1 MGERGCV
8 ALCGISADR
17 NSCLDMSSWLLSS
30 HWLVTEASVLHT
42 IRPGLD
48 GLLLSQFCYRPP
60 IFSIV
65 KSFVSY
71 AYRSGTICIVTAVVG
86 TQIIFTS
93 STSPDSH
100 PEASFLL
107 YALCIWRGG
116 PISVGNI
123 D

>member
-1 MGERGCV
+1 MDRKGERNRAYMLRERHSSSLSWGERGCV

-48 GLLLSQFCYRPP
+48 GLLPSQFCYRPP

-71 AYRSGTICIVTAVVG
+71 AYRSGT
-86 TQIIFTS
+86 F
-93 STSPDSH
+93 
-100 PEASFLL
+100 AS
-107 YALCIWRGG
+107 
-116 PISVGNI
+116 
-123 D
+123 

>member
-1 MGERGCV
+1 M
-8 ALCGISADR
+8 
-17 NSCLDMSSWLLSS
+17 
-30 HWLVTEASVLHT
+30 LHT
-42 IRPGLD
+42 VRPGLD

-93 STSPDSH
+93 THRRQTAFQRLPFSYMLCVYGEEGLSQQETSTKVR
-100 PEASFLL
+100 EN
-107 YALCIWRGG
+107 
-116 PISVGNI
+116 V
-123 D
+123 